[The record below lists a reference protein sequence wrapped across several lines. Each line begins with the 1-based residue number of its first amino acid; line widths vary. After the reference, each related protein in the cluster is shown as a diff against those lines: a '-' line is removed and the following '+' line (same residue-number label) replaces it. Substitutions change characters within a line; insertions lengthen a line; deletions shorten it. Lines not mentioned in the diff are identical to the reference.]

1 MVRAH
6 CALKP
11 SLTRVALWGRRAAAA
26 QTLAQTLRDEG
37 LPVEAAFD
45 LEEAVQAADLVCCAT
60 TSTVPIVRGA
70 WLRDGTH
77 LDLVGGFTRAMREA
91 DDAAIARARIIVDT
105 YAGALAEAGDLV
117 VPLEAGMMARSQV
130 VAELAEVLRGERPG
144 RTRAGEITVFKSVG
158 TALEDLAAAEL
169 VART

>member
-1 MVRAH
+1 VRAH

-37 LPVEAAFD
+37 LPVEAAFN

-60 TSTVPIVRGA
+60 TATAPIVRGA

-91 DDAAIARARIIVDT
+91 DDAAVARARIVVDT
-105 YAGALAEAGDLV
+105 YAGALAEAGDLA
-117 VPLEAGMMARSQV
+117 VPLEAGVIARSQV

-144 RTRAGEITVFKSVG
+144 RTRASEVTLFKSVG

-169 VART
+169 VARA